1 MSLDTQAFV
10 SSLINQL
17 SRFENVAIGC
27 NFEGEPTVVYPRE
40 STSGFATFVKASQ
53 YRAIAKA
60 SSPALKQLFIV
71 HDDRSSV
78 ELCDATSIRI
88 VNNFTSA
95 SPEIINSGSA
105 LLIRDEAV
113 LVVWSD
119 ATHRI
124 GSLLEEI
131 EHRLQDAVLVA
142 SSQTS
147 AQESKAPDVDSLL
160 YLDVDTSAADR
171 AWTDDFSA
179 CADLA
184 GLPNSSSH
192 LGLPLEYP
200 DAAVFS
206 FSFVPPAAR
215 GTGHRGVMLP
225 ELRVESADA
234 LPHKS
239 YSVPARTPH
248 ILPLNATP
256 SSSYFL
262 SPVLSHL
269 ALSRMPPP
277 GSPTSDVSAPT
288 ISPLLLLSPTASSP
302 TPSLYP
308 FSPFSGHHTPHSDWM
323 SPLSSVADTDI
334 HASFASVLAP
344 PETKMFG
351 DPTLVPMGA
360 TVASL
365 HPNALRFS
373 PVPSRQH
380 LFRGFKA
387 KAMFF
392 AEALQ
397 RATAVSSSSSGQV
410 HYSPGRPTL
419 YSRRNERAVG
429 LWTASFSP
437 PSPAYPD
444 QISREW
450 AFIMSAVEA
459 NDDDSKDDDYVPDDE
474 SDVADYEESARTT
487 KKARTSAGADN
498 SRKRRWTC
506 CKCWATFGRQYDLR
520 RHEERTCPYGEGRA
534 HSRAQNICP
543 NCESTFSRADALR
556 RHAKI
561 CG

>member
-1 MSLDTQAFV
+1 
-10 SSLINQL
+10 
-17 SRFENVAIGC
+17 
-27 NFEGEPTVVYPRE
+27 
-40 STSGFATFVKASQ
+40 
-53 YRAIAKA
+53 
-60 SSPALKQLFIV
+60 
-71 HDDRSSV
+71 
-78 ELCDATSIRI
+78 
-88 VNNFTSA
+88 
-95 SPEIINSGSA
+95 
-105 LLIRDEAV
+105 
-113 LVVWSD
+113 
-119 ATHRI
+119 
-124 GSLLEEI
+124 
-131 EHRLQDAVLVA
+131 
-142 SSQTS
+142 
-147 AQESKAPDVDSLL
+147 
-160 YLDVDTSAADR
+160 
-171 AWTDDFSA
+171 
-179 CADLA
+179 
-184 GLPNSSSH
+184 
-192 LGLPLEYP
+192 
-200 DAAVFS
+200 
-206 FSFVPPAAR
+206 
-215 GTGHRGVMLP
+215 
-225 ELRVESADA
+225 
-234 LPHKS
+234 
-239 YSVPARTPH
+239 
-248 ILPLNATP
+248 
-256 SSSYFL
+256 
-262 SPVLSHL
+262 
-269 ALSRMPPP
+269 MPPP

-373 PVPSRQH
+373 PVPSRQPYTSTH
-380 LFRGFKA
+380 TVWPQTFTEDGQDSTSFAASKRKRCSSSVSRVGATNSSSLA
-387 KAMFF
+387 SHPYDAVQ